1 MQFQSLRSLVFHCTS
16 VRKRDPIECGTGTE
30 RHGIG
35 SVMALIIGSAGASL
49 TEVIL
54 LKSIFKNQMI
64 AAFLF
69 VILSMAIGAGYLYT
83 VLFG

>member
-1 MQFQSLRSLVFHCTS
+1 
-16 VRKRDPIECGTGTE
+16 
-30 RHGIG
+30 
-35 SVMALIIGSAGASL
+35 MALIIGSAGASL

-83 VLFG
+83 FIFG